1 MFLRVHMPGYMYAQ
15 FAKKETE
22 RERALEGKKQ
32 KTRIAKEYL
41 SRIRKTDQ
49 MIRRLCDAKFSLR
62 ESLYSTGGSLAG
74 GTGKPKAKDKTGDI
88 IARIDELERRIDAY
102 VDELVTRKAET
113 FEKIRGMD
121 DLNEQNILIAR
132 YIQLKSWKQIAR
144 EMHYSEQQIYRLH
157 GMALQHFQVQG
168 KDESK

>member
-1 MFLRVHMPGYMYAQ
+1 MKGNKRNDAR
-15 FAKKETE
+15 FAKT
-22 RERALEGKKQ
+22 
-32 KTRIAKEYL
+32 YL
-41 SRIRKTDQ
+41 LKIRKTDQ
-49 MIRRLCDAKFSLR
+49 IIRRLMEVRFSLR
-62 ESLYSTGGSLAG
+62 LSLYSTGAPLSGMPG
-74 GTGKPKAKDKTGDI
+74 GGHDPDRMGKT
-88 IARIDELERRIDAY
+88 IARLDELEQRIDTY
-102 VDELVTRKAET
+102 VDELVARKAEA

-157 GMALQHFQVQG
+157 GMALQHFQAQG

>member
-1 MFLRVHMPGYMYAQ
+1 MKGNKRNDAR
-15 FAKKETE
+15 FAKT
-22 RERALEGKKQ
+22 
-32 KTRIAKEYL
+32 YL
-41 SRIRKTDQ
+41 LKIRKTDQ
-49 MIRRLCDAKFSLR
+49 IIRRLMEVRFSLR
-62 ESLYSTGGSLAG
+62 LSLYSTGAPLSGMPG
-74 GTGKPKAKDKTGDI
+74 GGHDPDRMGKT
-88 IARIDELERRIDAY
+88 IARLDELEQRIDTY
-102 VDELVTRKAET
+102 VDELVARKAET

-157 GMALQHFQVQG
+157 GMALQHFQAQG